1 MKKIIPFIL
10 IIAFGCT
17 TTQTTDKPI
26 VAVSILPQKFFVEKI
41 AGDLAEVQVLVP
53 PGASPELYSLM
64 PSQMK
69 DLSAAKLWL
78 RIGKI
83 GFEEGWVEKIR
94 QTSPG
99 LKIVDTSVQADW
111 IAGEEEVHGDHVHL
125 HGIDPHIWVSPG
137 EVRKIVAETFRA
149 LLDLFPEKND
159 LLTTNYKLFQQ
170 EIDELDADL
179 KSQFDLLENKKFLIF
194 HPALTYLARDYGL
207 EQIAL
212 EVDGKEPSPNH
223 LRSLVEVAK
232 TENIR
237 VIFIQKESNA
247 ENARQLAREIGG
259 EVIPVD
265 PLNEEWDQQL
275 REIANKISEAVQL

>member
-159 LLTTNYKLFQQ
+159 LLTTNYRLFQQ
-170 EIDELDADL
+170 EIEELDADL

>member
-1 MKKIIPFIL
+1 MRKIILFIL
-10 IIAFGCT
+10 MLGFGCT
-17 TTQTTDKPI
+17 ATKTTDKPI
-26 VAVSILPQKFFVEKI
+26 VAVSILPQRFFVEKI
-41 AGDLAEVQVLVP
+41 AGDLAEVRVLVP

-69 DLSAAKLWL
+69 DLAAAKLWL
-78 RIGKI
+78 RVGKI
-83 GFEEGWVEKIR
+83 GFEEGWVEKI
-94 QTSPG
+94 QQSSPG

-137 EVRKIVAETFRA
+137 EVRKIVTETFRA
-149 LLDLFPEKND
+149 LLDLFPEKKD
-159 LLTTNYKLFQQ
+159 LLTTNYQLFQQ
-170 EIDELDADL
+170 EIDQLDADL
-179 KSQFDLLENKKFLIF
+179 RSQFDRLDNKKFLIF

-223 LRSLVEVAK
+223 LRSLVELAK
-232 TENIR
+232 AENIR

-247 ENARQLAREIGG
+247 DNARQLAREIGG
-259 EVIPVD
+259 EVVQVD
-265 PLNEEWDQQL
+265 PLNEAWDQQL
-275 REIANKISEAVQL
+275 REIANKITQATKP

>member
-1 MKKIIPFIL
+1 MRKIILFIL
-10 IIAFGCT
+10 ILGFGCT
-17 TTQTTDKPI
+17 TPPTTDKPI

-41 AGDLAEVQVLVP
+41 AGNLAEVRVLVP

-69 DLSAAKLWL
+69 DLAAAKLWL

-83 GFEEGWVEKIR
+83 GFEEGWVEKI
-94 QTSPG
+94 QQSSPG
-99 LKIVDTSVQADW
+99 LKIVNTSVQADW

-137 EVRKIVAETFRA
+137 EVRKIVAETYLA
-149 LLDLFPEKND
+149 LVNLFPEQKD
-159 LLTTNYKLFQQ
+159 LLEANHNRFQH
-170 EIDELDADL
+170 EIDELDTEL
-179 KSQFDLLENKKFLIF
+179 KSKFDQLPGKKFLIF

-212 EVDGKEPSPNH
+212 EVDGKEPSPSH
-223 LRSLVEVAK
+223 LRSLVELAK
-232 TENIR
+232 AENIR

-247 ENARQLAREIGG
+247 DNTRQLAREIGG
-259 EVIPVD
+259 EVVQVD
-265 PLNEEWDQQL
+265 PLNEAWDQQL
-275 REIANKISEAVQL
+275 REIANKITQATKP

>member
-1 MKKIIPFIL
+1 MKKIILFIL
-10 IIAFGCT
+10 ISAFGCT

-137 EVRKIVAETFRA
+137 EVRKIVAETYQA
-149 LLDLFPEKND
+149 LVALFPEQKD
-159 LLTTNYKLFQQ
+159 LLSTNYKLFQQ

-212 EVDGKEPSPNH
+212 EVDGKEPSPRYM
-223 LRSLVEVAK
+223 RSLVEVAI

-275 REIANKISEAVQL
+275 REIANKISEAVQP